1 MSTIAVDPDVKES
14 LKELRL
20 TENESFNSI
29 LKRLIV
35 RVKEIDE
42 YKPMFPEEEK
52 TGRGESQI
60 KDFDAWLDRKLVED
74 KEILDALG
82 RK

>member
-35 RVKEIDE
+35 KVKEIDE
-42 YKPMFPEEEK
+42 YKPMFPKEEI
-52 TGRGESQI
+52 TGRGESHI

-74 KEILDALG
+74 REILDALG

>member
-1 MSTIAVDPDVKES
+1 MSTIAIDPDVKEM
-14 LKELRL
+14 LKELKL
-20 TENESFNSI
+20 TPEESFNSVV
-29 LKRLIV
+29 KRLALHMK
-35 RVKEIDE
+35 KEK
-42 YKPMFPEEEK
+42 YKPMFPK
-52 TGRGESQI
+52 TENVQTPSHI